1 MHIIFWGSLFG
12 KFRLCKSLENLDML
26 RILFSLP
33 VLCSL
38 CLVSESKCYC
48 GLANRDNKGNRIFKG
63 KTTMKNEYPWMVRL
77 QSKVKSRNDSL
88 KCGGSLIN
96 SHWVLTAAHCL
107 EYEEEKVDAINMTVT
122 FGAHDISKDNEVTRV
137 SRKISK
143 IIRHPLWNITTYDY
157 DFSLLKLENAIDFMK
172 YDHIRPVCLP
182 EDTTKTYAK
191 QDATITGWGYIG

>member
-1 MHIIFWGSLFG
+1 
-12 KFRLCKSLENLDML
+12 ML

-63 KTTMKNEYPWMVRL
+63 KTTMKNEYPWMVL
-77 QSKVKSRNDSL
+77 VQLYSIFN
-88 KCGGSLIN
+88 CGGSLIN
-96 SHWVLTAAHCL
+96 SQWVLTAAHCL
-107 EYEEEKVDAINMTVT
+107 EDEEKVDAINMNVT
-122 FGAHDISKDNEVTRV
+122 LGAHDISKDNEVTRV

-143 IIRHPLWNITTYDY
+143 IIRHPLWNNTILDY

-182 EDTTKTYAK
+182 EDTTKTFAK

>member
-12 KFRLCKSLENLDML
+12 KFRVCKSLENLDML
-26 RILFSLP
+26 RTLFSLP

-63 KTTMKNEYPWMVRL
+63 KTTMKNEYPWMVRV
-77 QSKVKSRNDSL
+77 QSKAGN
-88 KCGGSLIN
+88 CGGSLIN
-96 SHWVLTAAHCL
+96 SQWVLTAAHCL
-107 EYEEEKVDAINMTVT
+107 EDGEEKLDAINMNVT
-122 FGAHDISKDNEVTRV
+122 LGAHDISEDNEVTRV
-137 SRKISK
+137 YRKISK
-143 IIRHPLWNITTYDY
+143 IIRHPLWKSTSFDY

-182 EDTTKTYAK
+182 EDTTKTYANK
-191 QDATITGWGYIG
+191 EATITGWGLIG